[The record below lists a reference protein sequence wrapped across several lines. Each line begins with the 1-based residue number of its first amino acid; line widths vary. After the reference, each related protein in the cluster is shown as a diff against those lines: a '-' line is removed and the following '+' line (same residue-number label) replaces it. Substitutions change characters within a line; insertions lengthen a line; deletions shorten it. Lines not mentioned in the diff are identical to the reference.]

1 MADPLTILKQRSS
14 DDWLVGDD
22 SREFFALAEQVL
34 AELRSYPRP
43 ESLTILLAE
52 REPLTFLA
60 HFIAACA
67 ANCRIVLANPNWVQ
81 AEWQQVFELVQPD
94 VIWGEELKTEGKRQ
108 KVKGKREG
116 TEEVKAEGKRQKAKG
131 IREGTSVINSQ
142 QLFSASQPSSLTP
155 HILIPTGGTSG
166 NIRFAAHTWETLMA
180 SVEGFREYFE
190 IKLINSFCVL
200 PLYHVSGLMQ
210 FMRSFTTGGKLVVL
224 PFKALEA
231 GDRSSIS
238 PEAFFLSLVP
248 TQLQRL
254 LDSDEQTVDQ
264 ESEARSQKPDSSL
277 LPFAFCLLPSSPTP
291 HSPLPTADSSIPW
304 LARFHTVLL
313 GGAPAWSD
321 LLDRARAH
329 RIRLAPTYGMTETAS
344 QIATL
349 KPDDFLNGQT
359 NAGYVLP
366 HAQITI
372 RNPSGNILKAHQIGH
387 ITIQAKS
394 LAIDYYPMLPGDG
407 NQLGVTT
414 QTNQPSTNALAPC
427 QNSCSGGL
435 GELGPRKTGD
445 EMFSVTLCHKKHFG
459 RGEVPRTQSLYEA
472 EMLAHQDLERGE
484 KGFQPDDLGFFDAN
498 GYLHIIGRQSDKIIT
513 GGENVFPA
521 EVEAAIRSTGLVK
534 DVCVIGISDRHWG
547 QAITAVYTPINA
559 DILPTSIQTALSDTL
574 SKFKRPK
581 HWLAID
587 RLPRNAQGK
596 VNRPQVEAIAKMALP
611 IVPTTG

>member
-1 MADPLTILKQRSS
+1 MADPLTTLKQRSG
-14 DDWLVGDD
+14 DDWLVGYD
-22 SREFFALAEQVL
+22 SQEFFALAEQVL
-34 AELRSYPRP
+34 AELRSHPRP

-52 REPLTFLA
+52 RDPLTFLA

-67 ANCRIVLANPNWVQ
+67 ANCCIVLANPDWAK

-94 VIWGEELKTEGKRQ
+94 VIWGEEAIRAKGKRQ
-108 KVKGKREG
+108 KAEGRREG
-116 TEEVKAEGKRQKAKG
+116 TEEVKAEGKRQKVKG
-131 IREGTSVINSQ
+131 RREGTSVINSQ
-142 QLFSASQPSSLTP
+142 QLSSAPQPPQLSAFSLQPSALSPQPSALSP
-155 HILIPTGGTSG
+155 YILIPTGGTSG
-166 NIRFAAHTWETLMA
+166 NIRFAVHTWETLIA
-180 SVEGFREYFE
+180 SVEGFRAYFGVE
-190 IKLINSFCVL
+190 SINSFCVL
-200 PLYHVSGLMQ
+200 PLHHVSGLMQ
-210 FMRSFTTGGKLVVL
+210 FLRSFTTGGKLVIL

-231 GDRSSIS
+231 GDRSAIN

-264 ESEARSQKPDSSL
+264 EAETRSQKPDSSL

-291 HSPLPTADSSIPW
+291 HSLLPTPHSSIAW

-349 KPDDFLNGQT
+349 KPDDFLNGHT
-359 NAGYVLP
+359 NAGHILP

-372 RNPSGNILKAHQIGH
+372 RNPSGDILKAYQIGN

-394 LAIDYYPMLPGDG
+394 LAWGYFPPTPHSLLP
-407 NQLGVTT
+407 THR
-414 QTNQPSTNALAPC
+414 P
-427 QNSCSGGL
+427 
-435 GELGPRKTGD
+435 
-445 EMFSVTLCHKKHFG
+445 
-459 RGEVPRTQSLYEA
+459 
-472 EMLAHQDLERGE
+472 
-484 KGFQPDDLGFFDAN
+484 FQPDDLGFFDAQ
-498 GYLHIIGRQSDKIIT
+498 GYLHIVGRQSDKIIT

-521 EVEAAIRSTGLVK
+521 EVEAAIRSTGLVQ

-581 HWLAID
+581 HWLAVD
-587 RLPRNAQGK
+587 CLPRNAQGK
-596 VNRPQVEAIAKMALP
+596 VNRLQVEAIAKKSLP
-611 IVPTTG
+611 TVPAID

>member
-1 MADPLTILKQRSS
+1 MADPLTILKQRSR
-14 DDWLVGDD
+14 DDWLVGYD
-22 SREFFALAEQVL
+22 SQEFFALAERVL
-34 AELRSYPRP
+34 VELRSPP
-43 ESLTILLAE
+43 NSEAPLTILLAD
-52 REPLTFLA
+52 RNPLTFLA

-67 ANCRIVLANPNWVQ
+67 ANCCIVLANPDWTK

-94 VIWGEELKTEGKRQ
+94 LVWGEEAKVEGRRQ
-108 KVKGKREG
+108 RAGGRRQ
-116 TEEVKAEGKRQKAKG
+116 KAEGKEAA
-131 IREGTSVINSQ
+131 SSQ
-142 QLFSASQPSSLTP
+142 QRSSASPNPLLPQPPVLTP

-166 NIRFAAHTWETLMA
+166 KIRFAVHTWETLMV

-190 IKLINSFCVL
+190 VEPINSFCVL

-231 GDRSSIS
+231 GDRSNLN
-238 PEAFFLSLVP
+238 PEEFFLSLVP

-254 LDSDEQTVDQ
+254 LDGESRGQKAAGRRQ
-264 ESEARSQKPDSSL
+264 ETQHSTSLLAPDSSI
-277 LPFAFCLLPSSPTP
+277 A
-291 HSPLPTADSSIPW
+291 W

-313 GGAPAWSD
+313 GGAPAWSE
-321 LLDRARAH
+321 LLDRARSQ

-359 NAGYVLP
+359 NAGHVLP
-366 HAQITI
+366 HAQLTI
-372 RNPSGNILKAHQIGH
+372 RNPSGDILKTDQIGN

-394 LAIDYYPMLPGDG
+394 LAWSYFPPTPHSPLP
-407 NQLGVTT
+407 T
-414 QTNQPSTNALAPC
+414 
-427 QNSCSGGL
+427 
-435 GELGPRKTGD
+435 PR
-445 EMFSVTLCHKKHFG
+445 S
-459 RGEVPRTQSLYEA
+459 
-472 EMLAHQDLERGE
+472 
-484 KGFQPDDLGFFDAN
+484 FQPDDLGYFDAN
-498 GYLHIIGRQSDKIIT
+498 GYLHIVGRQSDKIIT

-521 EVEAAIRSTGLVK
+521 EVEAAIRSTGLVQ

-547 QAITAVYTPINA
+547 QAITAVYIPISA
-559 DILPTSIQTALSDTL
+559 DISPTSIQTALSDTL

-581 HWLAID
+581 HWLAVD

-611 IVPTTG
+611 TVLAID

>member
-34 AELRSYPRP
+34 AELRSHPSS

-52 REPLTFLA
+52 RNPLTFLA

-67 ANCRIVLANPNWVQ
+67 ANCRIVLANPDWAQ

-94 VIWGEELKTEGKRQ
+94 VIWGEEAIKARGKRQ
-108 KVKGKREG
+108 KAEGRREG
-116 TEEVKAEGKRQKAKG
+116 IEEVKAEGKRHKVKG
-131 IREGTSVINSQ
+131 TREGTSVINSQ
-142 QLFSASQPSSLTP
+142 QLASAPQPSFPIP

-180 SVEGFREYFE
+180 SVEGFREYFDVE
-190 IKLINSFCVL
+190 PINSFCVL
-200 PLYHVSGLMQ
+200 PLHHVSGLMQ
-210 FMRSFTTGGKLVVL
+210 FMRSFTTGGKLIVL

-231 GDRSSIS
+231 GDRSFVA
-238 PEAFFLSLVP
+238 PEDFFLSLVP

-264 ESEARSQKPDSSL
+264 ESEARSQKLDSSL
-277 LPFAFCLLPSSPTP
+277 LPFAFCLLPSSLAPHSLLPTP
-291 HSPLPTADSSIPW
+291 HSSIAW

-321 LLDRARAH
+321 LLDRARAY

-344 QIATL
+344 QVATL
-349 KPDDFLNGQT
+349 KPDDFLNRQT
-359 NAGYVLP
+359 NAGHVLP

-372 RNPSGNILKAHQIGH
+372 CNPSGDILKAHQIGH
-387 ITIQAKS
+387 ITIQSK
-394 LAIDYYPMLPGDG
+394 
-407 NQLGVTT
+407 
-414 QTNQPSTNALAPC
+414 ALAWGYAP
-427 QNSCSGGL
+427 
-435 GELGPRKTGD
+435 PT
-445 EMFSVTLCHKKHFG
+445 
-459 RGEVPRTQSLYEA
+459 PYSL
-472 EMLAHQDLERGE
+472 LPTPHS
-484 KGFQPDDLGFFDAN
+484 FQPDDLGFFDAN